1 MHVTLL
7 LLLGAAR
14 ALVAP
19 AVTAPIASKLAEVQ
33 EPAARALA
41 EAYEVVDLPSSRT
54 TFVRTAAARDGG
66 AASLPVRYLRDANYL
81 CAVCGAGVVETGR
94 SPPLVLLHGFDSSAL
109 EFRRLLPA
117 LEARGVAAYALDVAG
132 WGLTEPGDA
141 GVSVEAKRKQV
152 EEFCREVVG
161 GPCVLAGAS
170 LGAAV
175 VVDAVANGG
184 VAPVKVA
191 LLGPQCMIDGAPP
204 VPEWGARLGV
214 RVLRSWPLRALANRI
229 AYKDKSLG
237 TKDAI
242 RVGLL
247 HCERDGWEDDAV
259 AWLLGGGYSVSELVS
274 PALRDAE
281 TLILWGE
288 SDEILPPADA
298 LPQFVEALPGADI
311 RYVAECGHVPHLEQ
325 PGATATALA
334 RFLDEGANLG
344 YVSGTT
350 SVASAR

>member
-1 MHVTLL
+1 MPRRRCPSDVWSR
-7 LLLGAAR
+7 GAAATR
-14 ALVAP
+14 SDACSP
-19 AVTAPIASKLAEVQ
+19 DS
-33 EPAARALA
+33 
-41 EAYEVVDLPSSRT
+41 
-54 TFVRTAAARDGG
+54 AAAPPRLPFGRLEPRRRRDPLGYRLIH
-66 AASLPVRYLRDANYL
+66 AAAPPGRARSLP
-81 CAVCGAGVVETGR
+81 
-94 SPPLVLLHGFDSSAL
+94 
-109 EFRRLLPA
+109 RR
-117 LEARGVAAYALDVAG
+117 R
-132 WGLTEPGDA
+132 
-141 GVSVEAKRKQV
+141 
-152 EEFCREVVG
+152 
-161 GPCVLAGAS
+161 S

>member
-66 AASLPVRYLRDANYL
+66 AA
-81 CAVCGAGVVETGR
+81 